1 MLFDLANLILDN
13 ERENLKLIHKHGE
26 SELKVIEHRENVLN
40 NLATIFLYFK
50 EAQQRNFRH

>member
-1 MLFDLANLILDN
+1 LLFDLANLILDN

-40 NLATIFLYFK
+40 NLEQIFSEIGK
-50 EAQQRNFRH
+50 